1 MPAVSGSSDCS
12 RMHPDLYNFHIKS
25 LATTSAALGSSTSS
39 ALSLTE
45 PPASLGNHQSCQ
57 YSHSSNDGCPLATAG
72 FFTPAKRALG
82 TTLTST
88 TLTIQHGANGT
99 APLLCQRGVT
109 TITRSP
115 LLAKSSVHSFDSVL
129 FGSHDN
135 FSAPS
140 VLPSQQHSLP
150 SSGHLLN
157 SLAVCL
163 LTPVSQLTPITLY
176 RFQHELCL
184 HLNPDKAVY
193 VVQGLGDGF

>member
-57 YSHSSNDGCPLATAG
+57 YSHSWNDGCPLATAG

-88 TLTIQHGANGT
+88 TLTIQQGANGT

-109 TITRSP
+109 TITRSL

-140 VLPSQQHSLP
+140 VNTFSAAESAKFWSFVEFSGRLSL
-150 SSGHLLN
+150 N
-157 SLAVCL
+157 
-163 LTPVSQLTPITLY
+163 T
-176 RFQHELCL
+176 
-184 HLNPDKAVY
+184 
-193 VVQGLGDGF
+193 GFSAYSDYIV